1 MPERN
6 SVEKTKLSA
15 QSIAMH
21 AYKQQRTTQLVE
33 VTYIF

>member
-1 MPERN
+1 MPEWVKN
-6 SVEKTKLSA
+6 TKLNA

-33 VTYIF
+33 VTCIF